1 MRILLKRIPLLL
13 FVGAILS
20 CEKPKQ
26 PQPDPTPA
34 ITIPTQS
41 QAIFNNGISFG
52 SPSPQQ
58 ANQPQTQT
66 VTFTATESWSATVT
80 DTKAS
85 TWLTIEPSSG
95 GAGTVNMTVKAQPN
109 DTDQARRASVTIKC
123 GSMNKTFTVEQAAK
137 PAATVAVT
145 GVTLNKTEL
154 TLKEGDSETLVA
166 TVKPDD
172 ATDKTVTWST
182 SDASIV
188 TVDESGKV
196 TAVKEGSA
204 TITAKAGD
212 KSATCKVTIS
222 KNVIAVVDITLNK
235 TTLSLKEGDSETLV
249 ATVKP
254 DDATDKTVTWST
266 SDASIATV
274 DSNGKVTAVKE
285 GTATIT
291 AKAGDKSATCSV
303 TVSKKVVAV
312 TEITLNKSSL
322 KLNEGDSETL
332 VATVKPDNATD
343 KTVTWTTSDATIATV
358 DEVGKVT
365 AVKEGTAT
373 ITAKAGEKSAT
384 CSITVSKKI
393 IAVEG
398 ISLNKTELVLS
409 IGSTETLKA
418 TVTPENATEKS
429 LVWSCTNETVAVV
442 NQEGVVRAVGIGVA
456 TVKVLTKDGEYST
469 FCALSVVS
477 PGGIEVISEINL

>member
-1 MRILLKRIPLLL
+1 M
-13 FVGAILS
+13 
-20 CEKPKQ
+20 
-26 PQPDPTPA
+26 
-34 ITIPTQS
+34 
-41 QAIFNNGISFG
+41 
-52 SPSPQQ
+52 
-58 ANQPQTQT
+58 
-66 VTFTATESWSATVT
+66 T

-145 GVTLNKTEL
+145 EVTLNKTEL
-154 TLKEGDSETLVA
+154 TLK
-166 TVKPDD
+166 
-172 ATDKTVTWST
+172 
-182 SDASIV
+182 
-188 TVDESGKV
+188 
-196 TAVKEGSA
+196 
-204 TITAKAGD
+204 
-212 KSATCKVTIS
+212 
-222 KNVIAVVDITLNK
+222 
-235 TTLSLKEGDSETLV
+235 
-249 ATVKP
+249 
-254 DDATDKTVTWST
+254 
-266 SDASIATV
+266 
-274 DSNGKVTAVKE
+274 
-285 GTATIT
+285 
-291 AKAGDKSATCSV
+291 
-303 TVSKKVVAV
+303 
-312 TEITLNKSSL
+312 
-322 KLNEGDSETL
+322 EGDSETL